1 MNITIL
7 LSWKN
12 DVQNIMNYSVR
23 TDMLVRRL
31 FLSRETER
39 EIPLLVKY
47 SNNEYQ
53 KTGDIEDFNEEWNS
67 L

>member
-1 MNITIL
+1 
-7 LSWKN
+7 
-12 DVQNIMNYSVR
+12 
-23 TDMLVRRL
+23 MLVRRM

-53 KTGDIEDFNEEWNS
+53 NEKTGVIEDCNEEWNKPIDVKS
-67 L
+67 GWRLYK

>member
-1 MNITIL
+1 
-7 LSWKN
+7 
-12 DVQNIMNYSVR
+12 
-23 TDMLVRRL
+23 MLVRRM

-53 KTGDIEDFNEEWNS
+53 KTGVIEDFNEEWNS

>member
-12 DVQNIMNYSVR
+12 DAQNIMNSSVR
-23 TDMLVRRL
+23 TDMLVRRM
-31 FLSRETER
+31 FLSRETEH

-53 KTGDIEDFNEEWNS
+53 KTGVIEDFNEEWNS